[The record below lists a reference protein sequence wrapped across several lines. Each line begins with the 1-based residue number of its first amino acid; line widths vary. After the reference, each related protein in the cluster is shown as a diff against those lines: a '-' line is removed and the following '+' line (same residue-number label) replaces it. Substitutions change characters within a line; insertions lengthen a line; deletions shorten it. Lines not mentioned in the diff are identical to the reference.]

1 MDDGKRDSLLAMITS
16 SSNVDFVPKG
26 MALASAGEITAV
38 IGPNFSGRSRFMKSM
53 AGLEHHH
60 GDGRTIRD
68 ELAVYIRPDVDLSIS
83 GLRPSVRDEV
93 SYHLGG
99 NPHRESIFK
108 LLRSAGLE
116 NRLDQN
122 PTTLSGGEQAAL
134 VLIIKLA
141 LNPGLL
147 AVDCALEQLHPE
159 LKDRLLTEVK
169 RCDLIRTTFLLA
181 DNRLPESRVPIET
194 ALELPDSTITNPEN
208 QHDRS
213 PPFGHLDSSVVL
225 PLRTEPT
232 AIELDDLSFS
242 YARSKP
248 VLKNLNLQLTPGKIH
263 MIRGRNGAGKSTLAK
278 LLCGVLRCKSGAIKS
293 NDRKLVPYSAPGRL
307 VAYHFQFPDS
317 QFVARTVGE
326 DVASGPAA
334 RGLLGVALSSR
345 VDAVL
350 AAFGLET
357 LKESEIF
364 ELPYVI
370 RKRVA
375 IAAIVATGAKWM
387 IFDEP
392 TLGQDEGSCSFL
404 AAVFSQLTSLGVGVI
419 VISHSRLFA
428 DSLNGERHYL
438 EDGAFK
444 EPWSEGRL

>member
-1 MDDGKRDSLLAMITS
+1 MIAS
-16 SSNVDFVPKG
+16 PSNPGLVSKG
-26 MALASAGEITAV
+26 MALASAGQITAV
-38 IGPNFSGRSRFMKSM
+38 VGPNFSGRSRFMKSM
-53 AGLEHHH
+53 ARLEHHH

-68 ELAVYIRPDVDLSIS
+68 ELAVYIRPEVDLSIS

-93 SYHLGG
+93 AYHLGR
-99 NPHRESIFK
+99 NPHRESIFN

-134 VLIIKLA
+134 VLISKLA
-141 LNPGLL
+141 LNASLL

-169 RCDLIRTTFLLA
+169 RFDLIRTTFLLA
-181 DNRLPESRVPIET
+181 DNRLPESRLPIET
-194 ALELPDSTITNPEN
+194 TLELPDSRITNSE
-208 QHDRS
+208 S
-213 PPFGHLDSSVVL
+213 PHEKLPLFAPLDSSVIL

-242 YARSKP
+242 YARGKP
-248 VLKNLNLQLTPGKIH
+248 VLKNVNLQLTPSKIH

-293 NDRKLVPYSAPGRL
+293 NDCMVVPYSEPGRL

-326 DVASGPAA
+326 DIASGPAA
-334 RGLLGVALSSR
+334 RGLTGVALSSR

-350 AAFGLET
+350 AAFGLAT

-364 ELPYVI
+364 DLPYVM

-375 IAAIVATGAKWM
+375 IAAIVASGAQWM

-392 TLGQDEGSCSFL
+392 TLGQDEKSCRSL
-404 AAVFSQLTSLGVGVI
+404 AAIFSQLTSLGVGVI
-419 VISHSRLFA
+419 AISHSRFFA
-428 DSLNGERHYL
+428 DLLNGEQHYL
-438 EDGAFK
+438 EDGAFTDA
-444 EPWSEGRL
+444 SLRGRL